1 MPDRGGRFMWIK
13 LLYFAQTLIW
23 MRGILQLPMR
33 REKKYYAL
41 AATVLAAFFIWG
53 YTVGYGGNDAI
64 VWMGAEYL
72 LMLLIFA
79 KRAGELLIKYLSS
92 FFYIG
97 MISEPIRMLFSVFL
111 RFHIMKWEETV
122 YEALLDG
129 LLVLLSL
136 SIALGLK
143 GWGDLRGWIEKL
155 PVKYYGIG
163 FLAGFCASAVG
174 SFSNTMAE
182 DMPDGAFLFYRVVST
197 ALEEMVY
204 LSGIFIAYLADLNRR
219 YRKESALKGELLVQ
233 AKKHFITLEQQ
244 MEKTRKIRHDMRF
257 HLRTIQNCL
266 LEGRDREG
274 LSYLENMIGR
284 IEAGKHRTPD
294 VGNQM
299 VNAVLEGELA
309 QMPEEMTLECQG
321 ALRPDLQA
329 EDFDLCTIFT
339 NLISNAREACER
351 LEHTEKRIELNLKR
365 YQNYQIIEIKNPV
378 EWEVEIEKIG
388 SYTSKKE
395 KEDHGLGL
403 LNVIETV
410 ENNGG
415 TIKFT
420 SEKGIFRVLIQLK
433 SGRKEKER
441 NSERG

>member
-1 MPDRGGRFMWIK
+1 MWIK

-23 MRGILQLPMR
+23 MRGILQLPVR

-41 AATVLAAFFIWG
+41 AAAVLAAFFIWG
-53 YTVGYGGNDAI
+53 YAIGYGGNDAI

-72 LMLLIFA
+72 LMLLLFA
-79 KRAGELLIKYLSS
+79 KRAGELLIKYL
-92 FFYIG
+92 FAFCYIG
-97 MISEPIRMLFSVFL
+97 MLSEPIRMIFSVFL
-111 RFHIMKWEETV
+111 RFHMMKWEKTV
-122 YEALLDG
+122 YETLLDG

-136 SIALGLK
+136 LVALWLK
-143 GWGDLRGWIEKL
+143 RRGDLRVWIEKL

-174 SFSNTMAE
+174 SFSKTMME
-182 DMPDGAFLFYRVVST
+182 DMPDRAFLFYRVVST

-219 YRKESALKGELLVQ
+219 YRKESALKGELLEQ
-233 AKKHFITLEQQ
+233 AKQHFITLEQQ
-244 MEKTRKIRHDMRF
+244 TEKTRKIRHDMRF
-257 HLRTIQNCL
+257 HLRTLQNCL

-274 LSYLENMIGR
+274 LSYLETVIGR
-284 IEAGKHRTPD
+284 IEAGKRRTPD

-441 NSERG
+441 NRERG

>member
-1 MPDRGGRFMWIK
+1 MWIK

-72 LMLLIFA
+72 LMLLLFA
-79 KRAGELLIKYLSS
+79 KRAGELLIKYLFS
-92 FFYIG
+92 FCYIG
-97 MISEPIRMLFSVFL
+97 MLSEPIRMLFSVFL
-111 RFHIMKWEETV
+111 RFHMMKWEETV
-122 YEALLDG
+122 YETLLDG

-136 SIALGLK
+136 LIALGLK
-143 GWGDLRGWIEKL
+143 RRGDLCVWIEKL

-174 SFSNTMAE
+174 SFSKTMME
-182 DMPDGAFLFYRVVST
+182 DMPDRAFLFYRVVST

-219 YRKESALKGELLVQ
+219 YRKESALKGELLEQ
-233 AKKHFITLEQQ
+233 AKQHFITLEQQ
-244 MEKTRKIRHDMRF
+244 IEQTRKIRHDMRF
-257 HLRTIQNCL
+257 HLETLQRCL
-266 LEGRDREG
+266 CEGRYRDG
-274 LSYLENMIGR
+274 LSYLETVIGR
-284 IEAGKHRTPD
+284 VKSGKRKAQD

-299 VNAVLEGELA
+299 VNAAIEGELA
-309 QMPEEMTLECQG
+309 QLPEEMTLECQG

-329 EDFDLCTIFT
+329 EDFELCTIFT

-388 SYTSKKE
+388 QFTSKKD
-395 KEDHGLGL
+395 KADHGLGL

-410 ENNGG
+410 KNNGG

-441 NSERG
+441 NRERG

>member
-1 MPDRGGRFMWIK
+1 MWIK

-23 MRGILQLPMR
+23 MRGILQLPVR

-41 AATVLAAFFIWG
+41 AAAVLAAFFIWG
-53 YTVGYGGNDAI
+53 YAIGYGGNDAI

-72 LMLLIFA
+72 LMLLLFA
-79 KRAGELLIKYLSS
+79 KRAGELLIKYL
-92 FFYIG
+92 FAFCYIG
-97 MISEPIRMLFSVFL
+97 MLSEPIRMIFSVFL
-111 RFHIMKWEETV
+111 RFHMMKWEKTV
-122 YEALLDG
+122 YETLLDG

-136 SIALGLK
+136 LVALWLK
-143 GWGDLRGWIEKL
+143 RRGDLRVWIEKL

-174 SFSNTMAE
+174 SFSKTMME
-182 DMPDGAFLFYRVVST
+182 DMPDRAFLFYRVVST

-219 YRKESALKGELLVQ
+219 YRKESALKGELLEQ
-233 AKKHFITLEQQ
+233 ARKHFIALEQQ
-244 MEKTRKIRHDMRF
+244 TEQTRKIRHDMRF
-257 HLRTIQNCL
+257 HLETLQGCL
-266 LEGRDREG
+266 VEGRYRDG
-274 LSYLENMIGR
+274 LSYLETVIGR
-284 IEAGKHRTPD
+284 VEAGKRRTPD

-309 QMPEEMTLECQG
+309 QMPEEMTLECHG
-321 ALRPDLQA
+321 ALRDNLQVD
-329 EDFDLCTIFT
+329 DFDLCSIFA

>member
-1 MPDRGGRFMWIK
+1 MWIK

-23 MRGILQLPMR
+23 MRGILQLPVR

-64 VWMGAEYL
+64 VWMGVEYL
-72 LMLLIFA
+72 LMLLLFA
-79 KRAGELLIKYLSS
+79 KRAGELLIKYLFS

-111 RFHIMKWEETV
+111 RFHITEWEEAV
-122 YEALLDG
+122 YEILLDG
-129 LLVLLSL
+129 WLVLLSL
-136 SIALGLK
+136 LIALGLK
-143 GWGDLRGWIEKL
+143 GQEKL
-155 PVKYYGIG
+155 KLWIRKLPLKYYGVG
-163 FLAGFCASAVG
+163 FLVGFCASGVG
-174 SFSNTMAE
+174 SFSKAMIE
-182 DMPDGAFLFYRVVST
+182 DMPDRAFLFYRVVST

-204 LSGIFIAYLADLNRR
+204 LSGIFIAYLADLNKR
-219 YRKESALKGELLVQ
+219 YRKESALKGELLEQ

-244 MEKTRKIRHDMRF
+244 TERMRKIRHDMRF
-257 HLRTIQNCL
+257 HLRTLQNCL

-274 LSYLENMIGR
+274 LSYLETVIGR
-284 IEAGKHRTPD
+284 IEAGKRRTPD

-309 QMPEEMTLECQG
+309 QMPEEMTLECHG
-321 ALRPDLQA
+321 ALRDNLQVD
-329 EDFDLCTIFT
+329 DFDLCSIFA

-351 LEHTEKRIELNLKR
+351 LMHTEKRIKLNLKQ
-365 YQNYQIIEIKNPV
+365 YQNYQIIEVKNPV
-378 EWEVEIEKIG
+378 EWEVEIDKIG
-388 SYTSKKE
+388 QYTSKKD
-395 KEDHGLGL
+395 KADHGLGL

-433 SGRKEKER
+433 SGRKEKALS
-441 NSERG
+441 SERG

>member
-1 MPDRGGRFMWIK
+1 MWIK

-23 MRGILQLPMR
+23 MRGILQLPVR

-41 AATVLAAFFIWG
+41 AAAVLAAFFIWG
-53 YTVGYGGNDAI
+53 YAIGYGGNDAI

-72 LMLLIFA
+72 LMLLLFA
-79 KRAGELLIKYLSS
+79 KRAGELLIKYL
-92 FFYIG
+92 FAFCYIG
-97 MISEPIRMLFSVFL
+97 MLSEPIRMIFSVFL
-111 RFHIMKWEETV
+111 RFHMMKWEKTV
-122 YEALLDG
+122 YETLLDG

-136 SIALGLK
+136 LVALWLK
-143 GWGDLRGWIEKL
+143 RRGDLRVWIEKL

-174 SFSNTMAE
+174 SFSKTMME
-182 DMPDGAFLFYRVVST
+182 DMPDRAFLFYRVVST

-219 YRKESALKGELLVQ
+219 YRKESALKGELLEQ
-233 AKKHFITLEQQ
+233 AKQHFITLEQQ
-244 MEKTRKIRHDMRF
+244 TEKTRKIRHDMRF
-257 HLRTIQNCL
+257 HLRTLQNCL

-274 LSYLENMIGR
+274 LSYLETVIGR
-284 IEAGKHRTPD
+284 IEAGKRRTPD

-351 LEHTEKRIELNLKR
+351 LEHKEKRIELNLKR

-433 SGRKEKER
+433 SGSKEKER
-441 NSERG
+441 NRERG

>member
-1 MPDRGGRFMWIK
+1 
-13 LLYFAQTLIW
+13 
-23 MRGILQLPMR
+23 
-33 REKKYYAL
+33 
-41 AATVLAAFFIWG
+41 
-53 YTVGYGGNDAI
+53 
-64 VWMGAEYL
+64 
-72 LMLLIFA
+72 
-79 KRAGELLIKYLSS
+79 
-92 FFYIG
+92 
-97 MISEPIRMLFSVFL
+97 
-111 RFHIMKWEETV
+111 
-122 YEALLDG
+122 
-129 LLVLLSL
+129 
-136 SIALGLK
+136 
-143 GWGDLRGWIEKL
+143 
-155 PVKYYGIG
+155 
-163 FLAGFCASAVG
+163 
-174 SFSNTMAE
+174 
-182 DMPDGAFLFYRVVST
+182 
-197 ALEEMVY
+197 MVY

-233 AKKHFITLEQQ
+233 ARKHFITLEQQ

-274 LSYLENMIGR
+274 LSYLETVIGR
-284 IEAGKHRTPD
+284 IEAGKHGTPD

>member
-1 MPDRGGRFMWIK
+1 MWIK

-64 VWMGAEYL
+64 VWMGVEYL
-72 LMLLIFA
+72 LMLLLFA
-79 KRAGELLIKYLSS
+79 KRAGELLIKYLFS

-111 RFHIMKWEETV
+111 RFHVTELQRAEWEI
-122 YEALLDG
+122 LLHI
-129 LLVLLSL
+129 LLLILSL
-136 SIALGLK
+136 VIVWWLK
-143 GWGDLRGWIEKL
+143 DRTSLKLWIRKL
-155 PVKYYGIG
+155 PLRYYSVG
-163 FLAGFCASAVG
+163 FLVGFCASGVG
-174 SFSNTMAE
+174 SFSKTMIE
-182 DMPDGAFLFYRVVST
+182 DMPDGAFLFYRLISM

-219 YRKESALKGELLVQ
+219 YRKESALKGELLEQ
-233 AKKHFITLEQQ
+233 ARKHFIALEQQ
-244 MEKTRKIRHDMRF
+244 TEQTRKIRHDMRF
-257 HLRTIQNCL
+257 HLETLQGCL
-266 LEGRDREG
+266 VEGRYRDG
-274 LSYLENMIGR
+274 LSYLETVIGR
-284 IEAGKHRTPD
+284 VEAGKRRTPD

-309 QMPEEMTLECQG
+309 QMPEEMTLECHG
-321 ALRPDLQA
+321 ALRDNLQVD
-329 EDFDLCTIFT
+329 DFDLCSIFA

-351 LEHTEKRIELNLKR
+351 LEHTEKRIKLNLKQ
-365 YQNYQIIEIKNPV
+365 YQKYQIIEVKNPV

-410 ENNGG
+410 ERNGG
-415 TIKFT
+415 TIKFA

-441 NSERG
+441 NRERG

>member
-1 MPDRGGRFMWIK
+1 MWIK

-23 MRGILQLPMR
+23 MRGILQLPVR

-53 YTVGYGGNDAI
+53 YAVGYGGNDAI
-64 VWMGAEYL
+64 VWMGVEYL

-79 KRAGELLIKYLSS
+79 KRAGELLIKYL
-92 FFYIG
+92 FAFCYIG
-97 MISEPIRMLFSVFL
+97 MLSEPIRMIFSVFL
-111 RFHIMKWEETV
+111 RFHMMKWEKTV
-122 YEALLDG
+122 YETLLDG

-136 SIALGLK
+136 LVALWLK
-143 GWGDLRGWIEKL
+143 RRGDLRVWIEKL

-174 SFSNTMAE
+174 SFSKTMME
-182 DMPDGAFLFYRVVST
+182 DMPDRAFLFYRVVST

-219 YRKESALKGELLVQ
+219 YRKESALKGELLEQ
-233 AKKHFITLEQQ
+233 AKQHFITLEQQ
-244 MEKTRKIRHDMRF
+244 TEKTRKIRHDMRF
-257 HLRTIQNCL
+257 HLRTLQNCL

-274 LSYLENMIGR
+274 LSYLETVIGR
-284 IEAGKHRTPD
+284 IEAGKRRTPD

-329 EDFDLCTIFT
+329 EDFDLCTIFA

-351 LEHTEKRIELNLKR
+351 LEHTEKRIELNLKQ
-365 YQNYQIIEIKNPV
+365 YQKYQIIEVKNPV

-441 NSERG
+441 NRERG

>member
-1 MPDRGGRFMWIK
+1 MWIK

-33 REKKYYAL
+33 REKKYYA
-41 AATVLAAFFIWG
+41 AAAAVLAAFFICG
-53 YTVGYGGNDAI
+53 YIVGYGGNDAI

-72 LMLLIFA
+72 LTLLLFA
-79 KRAGELLIKYLSS
+79 KRAGELLVKYLFS

-97 MISEPIRMLFSVFL
+97 MLSEPIRMIFSVFL
-111 RFHIMKWEETV
+111 RFHITKLERAEWEI
-122 YEALLDG
+122 LLHI
-129 LLVLLSL
+129 LLLILSFV
-136 SIALGLK
+136 IVWWLK
-143 GWGDLRGWIEKL
+143 DRMSLKLWIRKL
-155 PVKYYGIG
+155 PLRYYGVG
-163 FLAGFCASAVG
+163 FLAGFCASGVG
-174 SFSNTMAE
+174 SFSKTMIE
-182 DMPDGAFLFYRVVST
+182 DMPDGAFLFYRLISM

-219 YRKESALKGELLVQ
+219 YRKESALKGELLEQ
-233 AKKHFITLEQQ
+233 AKQHFITLEQQ
-244 MEKTRKIRHDMRF
+244 TEQTRKIRHDMRF
-257 HLRTIQNCL
+257 HLETLQRCL
-266 LEGRDREG
+266 YEGRYRDG
-274 LSYLENMIGR
+274 LSYLETVIGKVK
-284 IEAGKHRTPD
+284 AGKRKAPD

-299 VNAVLEGELA
+299 VNAAIEGELA

-351 LEHTEKRIELNLKR
+351 LEYTEKRIELNLKR
-365 YQNYQIIEIKNPV
+365 YQNYQTIEVKNPV

-388 SYTSKKE
+388 QYTSKKE
-395 KEDHGLGL
+395 GEDHGLGL

-415 TIKFT
+415 SIKFT
-420 SEKGIFRVLIQLK
+420 LEKGIFRVLIQLK

-441 NSERG
+441 NRERG

>member
-1 MPDRGGRFMWIK
+1 MWIK

-23 MRGILQLPMR
+23 MRGILQLPVR

-72 LMLLIFA
+72 LMLLLFA
-79 KRAGELLIKYLSS
+79 KRAGELLIKYL
-92 FFYIG
+92 FAFCYIG
-97 MISEPIRMLFSVFL
+97 MLSEPIRMIFSVFL
-111 RFHIMKWEETV
+111 RFHMMKWEKTV
-122 YEALLDG
+122 YETLLDG

-136 SIALGLK
+136 LVALWLK
-143 GWGDLRGWIEKL
+143 RRGDLRVWIEKL

-174 SFSNTMAE
+174 SFSKTMME
-182 DMPDGAFLFYRVVST
+182 DMPDRAFLFYRVVST

-233 AKKHFITLEQQ
+233 ARKHFITLEQQ

-274 LSYLENMIGR
+274 LSYLETVIGR
-284 IEAGKHRTPD
+284 IEAGKHGTPD

-321 ALRPDLQA
+321 ALRPDLQV
-329 EDFDLCTIFT
+329 EDFDLCTIFA

-351 LEHTEKRIELNLKR
+351 LEHTEKRIELNLKQ
-365 YQNYQIIEIKNPV
+365 YQKYQIIEVKNPV

-388 SYTSKKE
+388 QYTSKKE
-395 KEDHGLGL
+395 GEDHGLGL

-410 ENNGG
+410 ERNGG
-415 TIKFT
+415 TIKFA
-420 SEKGIFRVLIQLK
+420 SKEGIFRVLIQLK